1 MMNWETISQLEG
13 KKFRRYTGIYR
24 RVYDDMLTCVRSAK
38 SKKRKHPTKGVSSTL
53 DIENQLLMTVM
64 YWREYRDQSHLG
76 VDYGISQSTVSRTIR
91 EIENILIKSGQ
102 FSLPGRKSLRTKDG
116 DYEVVIV
123 DVSETPTERPK
134 KNKSASIVEKRNVIP

>member
-1 MMNWETISQLEG
+1 MKWETISQLQG

-24 RVYDDMLTCVRSAK
+24 SVYEEMLSCVRSAK
-38 SKKRKHPTKGVSSTL
+38 SAERKHPTKGISSTL

-64 YWREYRDQSHLG
+64 YWREYRDQEHLA

-91 EIENILIKSGQ
+91 EIEDILIKSGQ

-116 DYEVVIV
+116 QYELVIV
-123 DVSETPTERPK
+123 DVCETPTERPK
-134 KNKSASIVEKRNVIP
+134 KNKSENTVAKRNAIL